1 MPTGIVKVFHPT
13 KGYGFIRRDA
23 GGEDVFIHISAVRE
37 AGRRDLRKGRKV
49 SFEIFDN
56 QGKPAAKNVRIEG
69 APEESSKEL
78 ISKELISKEP
88 ISDETANETRYLMK
102 WKSKSNAKEEQRK
115 PIARAVL
122 EEQLTEAVR
131 TSHAEFEAFAGV
143 IVERV
148 DPVPQGS
155 ANWAIRGIKFGGAN
169 RDRSSS
175 VLSHCVEEAQ
185 REFEL
190 SE

>member
-1 MPTGIVKVFHPT
+1 MPTGIVKIFHPT
-13 KGYGFIRRDA
+13 KGYGFIRPDS
-23 GGEDVFIHISAVRE
+23 GGQDVFIHISTVLA
-37 AGRRDLRKGRKV
+37 AGLRDLRKGQKV

-56 QGKPAAKNVRIEG
+56 QGKPAAKNVRTDG
-69 APEESSKEL
+69 APGELSKEP
-78 ISKELISKEP
+78 ISKELIS
-88 ISDETANETRYLMK
+88 DETANGTRYLMK
-102 WKSKSNAKEEQRK
+102 KSKIKKEQRK

-122 EEQLTEAVR
+122 EAQLTEAVK
-131 TSHAEFEAFAGV
+131 TSHAEFEAFVGV

-148 DPVPQGS
+148 DPVPPGG
-155 ANWAIRGIKFGGAN
+155 ANWAVRGVKFGGAN

-190 SE
+190 SD